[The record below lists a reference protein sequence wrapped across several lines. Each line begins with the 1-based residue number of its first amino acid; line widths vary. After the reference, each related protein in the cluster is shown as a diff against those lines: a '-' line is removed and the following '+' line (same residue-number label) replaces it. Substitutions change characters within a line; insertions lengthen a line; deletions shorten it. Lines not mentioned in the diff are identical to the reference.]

1 MKIQEAAENYLECIL
16 MLHKQKG
23 YVRSVD
29 IADQMGVTK
38 PTVSYTMK
46 QFRENGYIEMD
57 RYGQITLTQKGRDI
71 AESIYERHNVLTR
84 MLIALGVDEETARED
99 ACKIE
104 HGLSDSSFRQ
114 IKEHLKEIEGKKETE
129 SE

>member
-16 MLHKQKG
+16 MLHNQKG

-29 IADQMGVTK
+29 IADQLGVTK

-57 RYGQITLTQKGRDI
+57 RYGQITLTQKGKDI
-71 AESIYERHNVLTR
+71 AESIYERHHVLTR
-84 MLIALGVDEETARED
+84 MLLALGVDEKTARED

-114 IKEHLKEIEGKKETE
+114 IKEHLKELEEKMDIKQE
-129 SE
+129 